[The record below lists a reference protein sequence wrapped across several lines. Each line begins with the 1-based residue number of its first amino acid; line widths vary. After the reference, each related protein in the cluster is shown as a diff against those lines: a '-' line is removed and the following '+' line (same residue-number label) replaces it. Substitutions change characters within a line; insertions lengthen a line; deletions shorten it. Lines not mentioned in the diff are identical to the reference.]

1 MRNETKNRGENRMTI
16 YQTKMILSKDEFQK
30 RNDKEDST
38 IYITREMVEESAG
51 QITDYDWYNFTRE
64 IEMYV
69 NHKIEDL
76 TINNENNIGGQND

>member
-1 MRNETKNRGENRMTI
+1 
-16 YQTKMILSKDEFQK
+16 MILSKDEFQK

-51 QITDYDWYNFTRE
+51 QITDYDWYSFTRE